1 MKRNLLYYPTIN
13 IPKTEWL
20 KSALLYWDEVSSI
33 VPSDYDGNL
42 LIQVDEDIK
51 YLMDIEVFR
60 PIRPE
65 TLIFG
70 QGNWEHLENFQNE
83 FKEIVDGSKFQARL
97 KRYPAV
103 FNSPVHSNKV
113 NNSTKPRIHSNKTS
127 IGIFEFLEDKGL
139 AIREDGG
146 EWMLFEQNV
155 AFLYMSLLAKYLADI
170 DKEHTSIGTD
180 NEIYENFNF
189 EKVYKTKGF
198 PVASLALKNVL
209 PVPKNE
215 VSIKKIIKFKEK
227 RKDNLLNFNQK
238 LSEFQNGVSNSESH
252 AEFKENVINFQD
264 QLTKGVKDL
273 HAVLGDSNIET
284 IFSSVKTL
292 FSLKSPTFIASVV
305 AVVNNNNNYINLPLD
320 LTGIGVMGGIELSAK
335 YLAARNENRAIL
347 RDSPF
352 SYLYHASRSGIIK
365 RR

>member
-1 MKRNLLYYPTIN
+1 MKRNLLYYPAIN

-33 VPSDYDGNL
+33 VPSDDNGNL
-42 LIQVDEDIK
+42 LIQLDKDIE

-65 TLIFG
+65 TLILG
-70 QGNWEHLENFQNE
+70 RDNWEQLEDFQNE
-83 FKEIVDGSKFQARL
+83 FKEIVEGTKFQARL
-97 KRYPAV
+97 QRHSTV
-103 FNSPVHSNKV
+103 FNSPVHPDKIND
-113 NNSTKPRIHSNKTS
+113 STVSRIHSNKTS
-127 IGIFEFLEDKGL
+127 GGIFEFLENKGL
-139 AIREDGG
+139 ARREDGY
-146 EWMLFEQNV
+146 EWMQFEPNV

-189 EKVYKTKGF
+189 QKVYKTKGF

-215 VSIKKIIKFKEK
+215 VSIKQIIKFKEK

-238 LSEFQNGVSNSESH
+238 LSEFQKVVANSESH

-264 QLTKGVKDL
+264 QLIKGVNDL
-273 HAVLGDSNIET
+273 HDVLGDSNIET
-284 IFSSVKTL
+284 VFSSVKTL

-305 AVVNNNNNYINLPLD
+305 AVVNNSNNYLNLPLD
-320 LTGIGVMGGIELSAK
+320 LTGIGVMGGIELSTK
-335 YLAARNENRAIL
+335 YLASRNKNRAIL
-347 RDSPF
+347 RESPF
-352 SYLYHASRSGIIK
+352 SYLYHATAGGIIK